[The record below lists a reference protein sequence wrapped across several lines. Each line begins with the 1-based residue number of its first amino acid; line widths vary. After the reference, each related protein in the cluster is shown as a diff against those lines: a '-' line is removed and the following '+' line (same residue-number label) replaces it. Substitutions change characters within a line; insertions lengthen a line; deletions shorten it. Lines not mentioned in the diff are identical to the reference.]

1 MHLIYKVSPFLFNK
15 LQVWVSRGSIGHQKQ
30 DTAHLSVAE
39 MLTIPTTVAQSVR
52 DTETSAYLF
61 LAFNSEGWDWFGART
76 LSSAQ
81 TVAAQT
87 VALQTQPVRGGAR
100 RKGHRGPGS
109 FPEEKTGMPGSHL
122 SFTGA
127 LMAYPNTCES
137 DTALTGALTQGTET

>member
-1 MHLIYKVSPFLFNK
+1 
-15 LQVWVSRGSIGHQKQ
+15 
-30 DTAHLSVAE
+30 
-39 MLTIPTTVAQSVR
+39 MLTVPTTVAQSVR
-52 DTETSAYLF
+52 DMETSAYLF
-61 LAFNSEGWDWFGART
+61 LAFNSEGWNWFGAGT
-76 LSSAQ
+76 LSS
-81 TVAAQT
+81 AQT

-137 DTALTGALTQGTET
+137 DSALTRALTQGTET